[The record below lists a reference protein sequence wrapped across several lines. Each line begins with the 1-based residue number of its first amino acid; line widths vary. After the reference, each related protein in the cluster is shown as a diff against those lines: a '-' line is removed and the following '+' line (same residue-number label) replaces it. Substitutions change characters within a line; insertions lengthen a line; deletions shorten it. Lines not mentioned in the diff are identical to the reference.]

1 MIIVRYTDD
10 IVVGFEREADA
21 KRFRDDMGR
30 RLAEFAPTLNPEKTR
45 LIEFGRFAADHRA
58 RRGLGKPA
66 AFLPKP
72 RVRHPWPSARFAAT
86 HPRWEP
92 YALRG
97 TYGSVR
103 GREVTQVPTAIDANA
118 ETAGAMVGYGLRP
131 DPPYSG
137 NILKYGSASAS
148 TRANEGRCVRRAR

>member
-72 RVRHPWPSARFAAT
+72 RIRHPWPSARFAAT

-97 TYGSVR
+97 DVR
-103 GREVTQVPTAIDANA
+103 ICPGARGNSGPYRDRCQRRNGRRN
-118 ETAGAMVGYGLRP
+118 GGLR
-131 DPPYSG
+131 
-137 NILKYGSASAS
+137 ASP
-148 TRANEGRCVRRAR
+148 